1 MYFRHSQWTNSHCSR
16 PAFYLYA
23 TLKIFS
29 GVLMLMINLEFK
41 APANNVVSDVVS
53 VLKNVEVV
61 ALLTACFI
69 LGMKMMIF
77 MVVVFLVVLHA

>member
-1 MYFRHSQWTNSHCSR
+1 
-16 PAFYLYA
+16 
-23 TLKIFS
+23 
-29 GVLMLMINLEFK
+29 MLMINLEFK